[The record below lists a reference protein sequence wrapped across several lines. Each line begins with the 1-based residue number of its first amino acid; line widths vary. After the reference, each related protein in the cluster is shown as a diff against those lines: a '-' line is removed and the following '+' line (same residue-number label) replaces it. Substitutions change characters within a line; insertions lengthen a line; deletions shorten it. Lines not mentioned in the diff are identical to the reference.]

1 MAALLQLCT
10 RCKTGMSVQQTQ
22 YTPDSGLSKE
32 YCRIFR
38 DADEDTLAA
47 RLEGRCSLQ
56 VDFMRRHSF
65 DYEALAGEEYQVLK
79 PDLVKVQESVGN
91 SAFANEIKQATSRDA
106 FFKVRPILMQR
117 L

>member
-1 MAALLQLCT
+1 MKHDTIVHDHLDY
-10 RCKTGMSVQQTQ
+10 R
-22 YTPDSGLSKE
+22 
-32 YCRIFR
+32 FR
-38 DADEDTLAA
+38 M
-47 RLEGRCSLQ
+47 RRPLQ

-106 FFKVRPILMQR
+106 FFKVPPLTIHPG
-117 L
+117 

>member
-1 MAALLQLCT
+1 MISLD
-10 RCKTGMSVQQTQ
+10 QTQ
-22 YTPDSGLSKE
+22 TRRP
-32 YCRIFR
+32 
-38 DADEDTLAA
+38 
-47 RLEGRCSLQ
+47 LQ

-106 FFKVRPILMQR
+106 FFKVPLIYNRPMFSTRKARYCSEADLWHAGTCR
-117 L
+117 